1 MTQLGPVRPE
11 RCLFLVNPLS
21 FRLSLPGA
29 FARLRHHAQSL
40 GLEPHVVY
48 GPQEIEPLLSTALA
62 SGLDLIIIV
71 GGDGTLQGTVSV
83 LATAHPNVSAP
94 PILMLGGGRTNYTA
108 AHLGTQGRA
117 VAMLERAL
125 TRPDSFDI
133 LSKATLEVTQA
144 DHPAVYGF
152 FLGGALVDHVIRDCH
167 QYRASGRGRIRQG
180 RYSTIWRVAQLGLL
194 GLLRR
199 VHYRS
204 SDMSFESSELGRMQ
218 GKTRLLVATTLDES
232 QVTVHPYLPLGD
244 GPVKITAVL
253 RSAQGFWRQLPA
265 LLRGKMRPGLSV
277 QRGYF
282 SGHSHEINVMGLDS
296 ICVDGQEY
304 ELNPEHQTKIAA
316 GPTHRFLSL

>member
-11 RCLFLVNPLS
+11 RCLLLVNPLS

-48 GPQEIEPLLSTALA
+48 GPQEIEPLLTNALI

-71 GGDGTLQGTVSV
+71 GGDGTLQGMVSV
-83 LATAHPNVSAP
+83 LATEHAHVTPP

-108 AHLGTQGRA
+108 AHLGTQGQPIS
-117 VAMLERAL
+117 MLERAL

-133 LSKATLEVTQA
+133 TTKATLEIKQGNRQPVF
-144 DHPAVYGF
+144 GF
-152 FLGGALVDHVIRDCH
+152 FLGGALVDYVIRDCH
-167 QYRASGRGRIRQG
+167 RYRASGRGRIRQG

-194 GLLRR
+194 GLIRR

-204 SDMSFESSELGRMQ
+204 PQMSFESAELGRMT

-232 QVTVHPYLPLGD
+232 QVTVHPYLPRGE
-244 GPVKITAVL
+244 GPVKLTAIL
-253 RSAQGFWRQLPA
+253 RSARGFWWRLA
-265 LLRGKMRPGLSV
+265 HMLRGKPHDSLDIRH
-277 QRGYF
+277 GYF
-282 SGHSHEINVMGLDS
+282 SGHSHEVKVSGLDN

-304 ELNPEHQTKIAA
+304 ELDPEQETSVVA
-316 GPTHRFLSL
+316 GPTYRFLSL

>member
-1 MTQLGPVRPE
+1 MAQLGPVRPE

-48 GPQEIEPLLSTALA
+48 GPQEIEPLLSKALA

-83 LATAHPNVSAP
+83 LATLHPQISAP

-108 AHLGTQGRA
+108 AHLGTQGKPA
-117 VAMLERAL
+117 AMLERAL

-133 LSKATLEVTQA
+133 ITKATLSITQA
-144 DHPAVYGF
+144 DQPPIHGF
-152 FLGGALVDHVIRDCH
+152 FVGGGLIDYVIRDCH
-167 QYRASGRGRIRQG
+167 RYRASGRGRIRQG
-180 RYSTIWRVAQLGLL
+180 RYSTIWRVAQLGFWGLL
-194 GLLRR
+194 GKSR
-199 VHYRS
+199 YRS
-204 SDMSFESSELGRMQ
+204 VDMAFESTELGRMR

-244 GPVKITAVL
+244 GPVKMTAVL
-253 RSAQGFWRQLPA
+253 RSAKGFWWQLPA
-265 LLRGKMRPGLSV
+265 LLRGKMRSNLSIE
-277 QRGYF
+277 RGYF
-282 SGHSHEINVMGLDS
+282 SGHSYEVDVAGLDS

-304 ELNPEHQTKIAA
+304 ALDPEQHTEIAA
-316 GPTHRFLSL
+316 GPTYRFLSL

>member
-48 GPQEIEPLLSTALA
+48 GPQEIEPLLKSALA

-83 LATAHPNVSAP
+83 LATNHPDIEAP

-108 AHLGTQGRA
+108 AHLGTQGRPTS
-117 VAMLERAL
+117 MLERAL
-125 TRPDSFDI
+125 TRPESFDVI
-133 LSKATLEVTQA
+133 EKATLKIEQA
-144 DHPAVYGF
+144 NHPAVYGF
-152 FLGGALVDHVIRDCH
+152 FVGGALVDHVIRDCH
-167 QYRASGRGRIRQG
+167 RYRASGRGRIRQG
-180 RYSTIWRVAQLGLL
+180 RYSTIWRVAQLAFL
-194 GLLRR
+194 GLLRQ

-204 SDMSFESSELGRMQ
+204 SEMSFQSKELGRMQ

-232 QVTVHPYLPLGD
+232 QVTVHPYLPLGE
-244 GPVKITAVL
+244 GPVKLTAVL
-253 RSAQGFWRQLPA
+253 RNAQGFWWQLPA
-265 LLRGKMRPGLSV
+265 LLRGKLRSGLRIE
-277 QRGYF
+277 RGYF
-282 SGHSHEINVMGLDS
+282 SGHSHQIDVTGLAN

-304 ELNPEHQTKIAA
+304 ELNPEQQTEIVA
-316 GPTHRFLSL
+316 GPSYRFLSL

>member
-1 MTQLGPVRPE
+1 MSQLGPVRPE

-83 LATAHPNVSAP
+83 LATTHPHIDAP

-108 AHLGTQGRA
+108 AHLGTQGRPA
-117 VAMLERAL
+117 AMLERAL
-125 TRPDSFDI
+125 TRPDAFDI
-133 LSKATLEVTQA
+133 ISKATLEITQA
-144 DHPAVYGF
+144 DHPAIYGF
-152 FLGGALVDHVIRDCH
+152 FVGGALVDYVIRDCH
-167 QYRASGRGRIRQG
+167 RYRASGRGRIRQG
-180 RYSTIWRVAQLGLL
+180 RYSTIWRVVQLGLL
-194 GLLRR
+194 GLLRQ

-204 SDMSFESSELGRMQ
+204 TDMSFESNELGRMQ

-232 QVTVHPYLPLGD
+232 QVTVHPYLPVGE

-253 RSAQGFWRQLPA
+253 RSARGFWRQLPA
-265 LLRGKMRPGLSV
+265 LLRGKMRSGLNIE
-277 QRGYF
+277 RGYF
-282 SGHSHEINVMGLDS
+282 SGHSHQVNITGLES

-304 ELNPEHQTKIAA
+304 ELNPNHQTTIGA
-316 GPTHRFLSL
+316 GPTYRFLSL